1 MIKPQQLRAAL
12 TDSLPWLQRNPE
24 NLRLFTDSGRI
35 ASTLASSLSFEYQ
48 FRLNLLI
55 TDYSGDMDLII
66 VPILAWLRENQPD
79 IMATDEKRRTGY
91 TFEADINNDGSF
103 DISINLQLTER
114 VIVKEQGSALHVDHL
129 PEPPLPENVIRPI
142 QLYVHGELVSEWH
155 ERT

>member
-12 TDSLPWLQRNPE
+12 TESLPWLQRHPE

-35 ASTLASSLSFEYQ
+35 ASTLANSLSFEYQ

-55 TDYSGDMDLII
+55 TDYTGDMDFII
-66 VPILAWLRENQPD
+66 VPILAWLREHQPD
-79 IMATDEKRRTGY
+79 IMATEEKRRTGY

-114 VIVKEQGSALHVDHL
+114 VIVKEHHGALHVDHL
-129 PEPPLPENVIRPI
+129 PEPPLPENVTRPM
-142 QLYVHGELVSEWH
+142 QLYVHGELVSTWH
-155 ERT
+155 E